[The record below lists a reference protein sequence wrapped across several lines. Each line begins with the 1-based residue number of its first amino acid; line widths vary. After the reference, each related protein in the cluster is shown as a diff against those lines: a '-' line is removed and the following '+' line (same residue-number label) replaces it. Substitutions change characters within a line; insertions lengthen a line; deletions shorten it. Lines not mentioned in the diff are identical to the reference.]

1 MRLVIWH
8 RDGLT
13 IWSGSIQADL
23 PAVIRPVS
31 FCLKRKPALLR
42 LVILV
47 RHTCW
52 QTGFKAV
59 CHWIQIKLYDMKDFC
74 GRAPVLQY
82 SYTANTYFKKSKS
95 RFHANNRIFLIA
107 VITIE
112 RQEKKEV
119 KQDIYI
125 ASMSLL
131 KPLMQSET
139 QTEDSWKVSP
149 VLEQLLIL
157 KYLHDEMRGK
167 VQSGFFKHFVFR
179 RKIKTGCILKHIL
192 LVLLRPWGMMICNL
206 QNRST
211 DSI

>member
-1 MRLVIWH
+1 MRLTVQSHRDYALFEEIAQMSLVIWH

-13 IWSGSIQADL
+13 VWSGSIQADL

-52 QTGFKAV
+52 QTGLKAV

-95 RFHANNRIFLIA
+95 RFHANNRNFFIA
-107 VITIE
+107 VITTE
-112 RQEKKEV
+112 RQEKEEV
-119 KQDIYI
+119 KLKTFT
-125 ASMSLL
+125 LL
-131 KPLMQSET
+131 Q
-139 QTEDSWKVSP
+139 WV
-149 VLEQLLIL
+149 
-157 KYLHDEMRGK
+157 Y
-167 VQSGFFKHFVFR
+167 
-179 RKIKTGCILKHIL
+179 
-192 LVLLRPWGMMICNL
+192 
-206 QNRST
+206 
-211 DSI
+211 